1 MKKILIADDEPIER
15 QVVCKKVTS
24 AYGSEVEVHMAANGL
39 EAVEIFNDKRCDVVI
54 LDIAM
59 PGMNGI
65 EAASLI
71 RKQAPLCPIIFL
83 TAFDDFNY
91 AKKAI
96 EIKALDYLLK
106 PTTDEDLFA
115 TIEEAFSICD
125 SIGQQEKLKEEE
137 APRREEI
144 NWEEKEIDTSEA
156 KTSEMVRV
164 VKKYLEEHF
173 QEDISLQDVADVLGY
188 SDVYFCKIFKQ
199 AFGKSFIV
207 YLNEMRIAKAKE
219 ALANPFINIKD
230 VSAKAGYREQNYF
243 ARVFKRMTG
252 KTPTEYRNDCLKQ
265 RPSND

>member
-1 MKKILIADDEPIER
+1 MRKILIADDEPIER
-15 QVVCKKVTS
+15 QVVYKKITAS
-24 AYGSEVEVHMAANGL
+24 YGDEVEVYMAANGL
-39 EAVEIFNDKRCDVVI
+39 EAVQIFNDKACDVVI

-65 EAASLI
+65 DAAEQI
-71 RKQAPLCPIIFL
+71 RKQSPLCPIVFL
-83 TAFDDFNY
+83 TAYDDFNY

-125 SIGQQEKLKEEE
+125 SNSQREEEEPLDTPTGERSDLKEQDLE
-137 APRREEI
+137 P
-144 NWEEKEIDTSEA
+144 SEA
-156 KTSEMVRV
+156 KTSEMVKV
-164 VKKYLEEHF
+164 VKKYLEDHYK
-173 QEDISLQDVADVLGY
+173 EDISLQDVADVLGY

-207 YLNEMRIAKAKE
+207 YLNEMRIGKAKE

-230 VSAKAGYREQNYF
+230 VSAEAGYREQNYF

-265 RPSND
+265 RP